1 MFTSSQEDVNNAN
14 KNHTLHQ
21 LSLSVLLPAN
31 NHRRQ
36 WKRAQEIPLQGQAE
50 KMSDNDDALV
60 LNTAR
65 KKLFKDISALIRK
78 QA

>member
-1 MFTSSQEDVNNAN
+1 MKTPYEKFKSILDASQYIKACVIFE
-14 KNHTLHQ
+14 Q
-21 LSLSVLLPAN
+21 LDA
-31 NHRRQ
+31 
-36 WKRAQEIPLQGQAE
+36 QAE
-50 KMSDNDDALV
+50 KMSDNDAALV